1 MFTKDSHDGKVTIL
15 AVYVNDIILTRNY
28 KEMIKLKENH
38 AKEFEIKDLGLPR
51 YFLGMEVAR
60 SQKGIF
66 VSQCK
71 YTMDLL
77 KEIGMLGSKLANTPM
92 DSLCKVGVR

>member
-1 MFTKDSHDGKVTIL
+1 
-15 AVYVNDIILTRNY
+15 
-28 KEMIKLKENH
+28 
-38 AKEFEIKDLGLPR
+38 
-51 YFLGMEVAR
+51 MEVAR

-92 DSLCKVGVR
+92 DSLCKVGVT